1 MFPDAYVVPV
11 WCIVTPL
18 RRRFFLVFFLF
29 CDFGH
34 PKPIFHTETLVWPK
48 IFSPAAQNF
57 RLRREVSLI
66 DTPTLTNPVSDLMIF
81 GGGSFC
87 HVLPEVMD
95 SWTPLSTILFPY
107 LGP

>member
-1 MFPDAYVVPV
+1 M
-11 WCIVTPL
+11 
-18 RRRFFLVFFLF
+18 VFFLF

-48 IFSPAAQNF
+48 NFSPAAQNF

-81 GGGSFC
+81 GGGS
-87 HVLPEVMD
+87 HVHMVLEVMD
-95 SWTPLSTILFPY
+95 SLTRVALIPSTTVLLDLSALPFW
-107 LGP
+107 LES